1 MKLLI
6 TALAASA
13 ALGLAACES
22 DGYYDGGGG
31 FSAGYY
37 GHGPRSVWY
46 DGWYDNFYGPVY
58 DGYWGPG
65 DSFFYRTAPG
75 GIYYRDGLNHFR
87 RGRFDGGSQFR
98 FRGSMH

>member
-6 TALAASA
+6 ATLAASA

-37 GHGPRSVWY
+37 GHGPRYVWY

-65 DSFFYRTAPG
+65 GAFFYRTAPG
-75 GIYYRDGLNHFR
+75 GICSKPLLNRASSSAF
-87 RGRFDGGSQFR
+87 SQ
-98 FRGSMH
+98 S